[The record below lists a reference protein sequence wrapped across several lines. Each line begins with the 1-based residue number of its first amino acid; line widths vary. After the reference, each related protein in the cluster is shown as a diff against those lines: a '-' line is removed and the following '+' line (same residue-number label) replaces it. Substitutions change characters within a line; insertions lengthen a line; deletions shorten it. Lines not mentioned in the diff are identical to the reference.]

1 LSPNPVEKEFTM
13 PRRARVAV
21 AGIPW
26 HIIQRGNNRSACFY
40 TEEDYSYF
48 LDRLEQESV
57 KFGCAIHTYCLM
69 TNHVH
74 LLLTP
79 QEVDSASLMMKH
91 LGQTYVQ
98 YINRT
103 YRRSGTLW
111 EGRFRSCLAQDDHY
125 VMTCYRYIEMNPVR
139 AGMVSHPA
147 SYPWSGYHHNARG
160 HINSLITAHNDYV
173 SLGSSDEQ
181 RMRVY
186 RDMLNVVVSQEELE
200 QVRKATNGNYV
211 LGDERFQQE
220 IENALGR
227 RVTPGKRGRPRE
239 VD

>member
-1 LSPNPVEKEFTM
+1 M

-40 TEEDYSYF
+40 TEDDYHYY
-48 LDRLEQESV
+48 LDQLKLQSAEH
-57 KFGCAIHTYCLM
+57 GCAIHTYCLM

-79 QEVDSASLMMKH
+79 ERLDSASLMMKN
-91 LGQTYVQ
+91 LGQRYVQ

-111 EGRFRSCLAQDDHY
+111 EGRFKSCLAQHEHC
-125 VMTCYRYIEMNPVR
+125 VLTCYRYIELNPVR
-139 AGMVSHPA
+139 AMMVSHSA
-147 SYPWSGYHHNARG
+147 EYRWSGYHHNAEG
-160 HINSLITAHNDYV
+160 SPSKFIKPHEDYV
-173 SLGSSDEQ
+173 RLGLTDEERRSAYKYLLAEALDRQ
-181 RMRVY
+181 HI
-186 RDMLNVVVSQEELE
+186 D
-200 QVRKATNGNYV
+200 QVRTATNGNYV
-211 LGDERFQQE
+211 LGNERFKKE
-220 IENALGR
+220 IELALGR
-227 RVTPGKRGRPRE
+227 RVTPGKRGRPRK

>member
-1 LSPNPVEKEFTM
+1 M

-26 HIIQRGNNRSACFY
+26 HIIQRGNNRAACFY
-40 TEEDYSYF
+40 AEEDYFYF
-48 LDRLEQESV
+48 LDRLEKESA
-57 KFGCAIHTYCLM
+57 KFGCSIHTYCLM

-91 LGQTYVQ
+91 LGQRYVQ
-98 YINRT
+98 YINRR

-111 EGRFRSCLAQDDHY
+111 EGRFRSCLAQHDHY

-147 SYPWSGYHHNARG
+147 AYPWSGYHHNARG
-160 HINSLITAHNDYV
+160 HINNLITAHNDYL
-173 SLGSSDEQ
+173 SLGNSGEQ

-186 RDMLNVVVSQEELE
+186 RDMLNAVVSQEELE
-200 QVRKATNGNYV
+200 QIRKATNGNYV
-211 LGDERFQQE
+211 LGDKRFQQE
-220 IENALGR
+220 IEYTLGR
-227 RVTPGKRGRPRE
+227 RVTPGKRGRPRR